1 MMYWLDTS
9 YCVLYVQIVLNEI
22 HFFSRF
28 TKFLPK
34 LQTIFTNLIY
44 ESALKN
50 EITVSDSFHGYAVP
64 LL

>member
-1 MMYWLDTS
+1 MMYWLGTS

-22 HFFSRF
+22 H
-28 TKFLPK
+28 FLPK

>member
-1 MMYWLDTS
+1 MMYWLGTS

-22 HFFSRF
+22 HFLVDLLNFYLNCKPF
-28 TKFLPK
+28 
-34 LQTIFTNLIY
+34 FTNLIY